1 MQNTNTPGNVK
12 MLGDCLTM
20 SLKTARRP
28 FVQMDDIENKVDIW
42 EHQQVRQDVWEL
54 QHELNKLREEFEELR
69 NKITS
74 DGK

>member
-1 MQNTNTPGNVK
+1 
-12 MLGDCLTM
+12 
-20 SLKTARRP
+20 
-28 FVQMDDIENKVDIW
+28 MDDIENKVDIW